1 VMNDQRKVIFDQRI
15 EWMRDEAVN
24 EIVAD
29 MRHAAVEDLVG
40 KHLPHN
46 RLPEQWDIA
55 GLDRVVRDSLTLAL
69 PLHEWARE
77 EGITPAEIRV
87 RIIAVADRWMAA
99 KDEKFG
105 AAAIRHMQRMILLH
119 TLDNLWREH
128 LVTLEALRRAIG
140 LRGYAR
146 RQPLVE
152 YKTEAFH
159 LFETMT
165 RHLQAVVTALSMR
178 VGIVSS

>member
-1 VMNDQRKVIFDQRI
+1 MDAGRGG
-15 EWMRDEAVN
+15 ERDRG
-24 EIVAD
+24 
-29 MRHAAVEDLVG
+29 RHAPRRRRGPGRQASAAQQAAGAV
-40 KHLPHN
+40 
-46 RLPEQWDIA
+46 DIA